1 MTDVTEAIVT
11 EAKRLEEDTLYSA
24 KGHFEAATRWERFNL
39 AVGLLATVAAALAAV
54 FTLSH
59 NDVVVILLAV
69 LVSISSGVI
78 TFLNPNK
85 IAASHHRAGTEY
97 NAIRNKAR
105 IFYEIECRSGD
116 ATDHL
121 TAELKDMSRQR
132 DGLSVKSPSVPRW
145 AFENA
150 RRGIEAGEASYKV
163 DTL

>member
-11 EAKRLEEDTLYSA
+11 EAKRLEEDALYSA

-85 IAASHHRAGTEY
+85 IAASHHRAGIEY

-121 TAELKDMSRQR
+121 TVLVSAELGGEVKRSR
-132 DGLSVKSPSVPRW
+132 GFWGCAPPPLVP
-145 AFENA
+145 EA
-150 RRGIEAGEASYKV
+150 RG
-163 DTL
+163 